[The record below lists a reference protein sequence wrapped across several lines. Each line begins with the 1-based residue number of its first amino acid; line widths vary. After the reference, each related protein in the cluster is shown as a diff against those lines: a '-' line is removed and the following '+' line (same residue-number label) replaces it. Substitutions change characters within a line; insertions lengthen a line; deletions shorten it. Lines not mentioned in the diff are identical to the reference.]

1 MSRLV
6 DRGPHTVRV
15 FPLVDVETEMG
26 YIAQEGDGVLVEHVR
41 VSPTT
46 SAVAMTSTGLRQ
58 EATGFR
64 ISGSGEWPGNDGA
77 RIEIVNGPAAYV
89 GKSVFQYGEVRHW
102 GTSSRTDH
110 YVVTANGERDNG

>member
-6 DRGPHTVRV
+6 DCGPHTVRV

-26 YIAQEGDGVLVEHVR
+26 YVAQEGGGVLVERVR
-41 VSPTT
+41 VSPTGAT
-46 SAVAMTSTGLRQ
+46 IALTSTGDRR
-58 EATGFR
+58 ETAGFR

-77 RIEIVNGPAAYV
+77 RIEIVSGPAAYV

-102 GTSSRTDH
+102 GTSARTDH
-110 YVVTANGERDNG
+110 YVVAANGERDNG